1 MIGFLEFS
9 AVMER
14 RESFMYFSVSVVG
27 VGYHGEGR
35 GGRERDRETDR
46 QIRQTR
52 QTKQTR
58 SESIVRVSLVS

>member
-35 GGRERDRETDR
+35 GGRDRETDR